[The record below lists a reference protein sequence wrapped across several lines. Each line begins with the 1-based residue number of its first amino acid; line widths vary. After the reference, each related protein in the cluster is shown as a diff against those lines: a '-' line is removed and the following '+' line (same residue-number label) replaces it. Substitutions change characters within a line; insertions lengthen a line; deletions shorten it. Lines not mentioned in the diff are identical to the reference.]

1 VLEEQLMAARREMDQ
16 VRIDLDLARKE
27 SEREHDELERSKVSE
42 MKWADE
48 LHRLREE
55 KKELNKHMAIL
66 SGDSKAE
73 VLLRQMKA
81 EKDRLL
87 HELGDQRR
95 ERQQVED
102 AARVLRREMNG
113 LRNELVEAEQKLVSQ
128 GELQGRLLS
137 AEERFRRAQ
146 VELTKSLEEQKT
158 LEGKLDALETSS
170 AASDETRR
178 LLSEELSALR
188 ADQQNVIRDAVAK
201 TRREGE
207 EAADAIRMKVETDLQ
222 SKLDEEREKGSRS
235 DALVNELRAELA
247 AAKRP
252 AKAPVKSPAKRA
264 RKSARLK
271 VPPEEPVVKL
281 PSRRKGAV
289 SEDPRLGRIYRK
301 APAEVDD
308 LTSLQGVGE
317 VICQRLYDAGI
328 YTYRQVAEWRAP
340 QIRAI
345 SEDLKLRDRVRRN
358 GWQKQARA
366 LHKEKYGRAP

>member
-1 VLEEQLMAARREMDQ
+1 MAARREMDQ
-16 VRIDLDLARKE
+16 VRMDLDLARQE
-27 SEREHDELERSKVSE
+27 SEREHDELERSKASE
-42 MKWADE
+42 IKWADE

-113 LRNELVEAEQKLVSQ
+113 LRSELVESEQKLAGQ

-137 AEERFRRAQ
+137 TEERFRRAQ
-146 VELTKSLEEQKT
+146 VELTRSLEEQKT
-158 LEGKLDALETSS
+158 LAGKLDTLETSS
-170 AASDETRR
+170 ASSDETRR

-188 ADQQNVIRDAVAK
+188 AGRQDAIREAVAAA
-201 TRREGE
+201 RREAE
-207 EAADAIRMKVETDLQ
+207 EAEDAIRMKEETELR
-222 SKLDEEREKGSRS
+222 SELKEEREKVSRS
-235 DALVNELRAELA
+235 AALVTQLRAELA
-247 AAKRP
+247 DTKRP
-252 AKAPVKSPAKRA
+252 VKAPVKSPAKRA

-271 VPPEEPVVKL
+271 VSPDEPVVKL

-301 APAEVDD
+301 VPAEVDD

-317 VICQRLYDAGI
+317 VICQRLHDAGI
-328 YTYRQVAEWRAP
+328 YTYQQVAEWRAP

-345 SEDLKLRDRVRRN
+345 SEDLKLRDRVRRD

-366 LHKEKYGRAP
+366 LHKEKYGRTP